1 MGFLSL
7 SCWLYESSVTIVLLV
22 RQLLSISTII
32 PSFPKIIDASGV
44 WQKKWHYI
52 IWSGKPKTIH
62 IREFDENPHHYVH
75 LRVHSAILPNR
86 PDWSANEYYLGK
98 YHFFHSIRERG
109 RSGGV
114 EYQIGRLA
122 IGVRARECNCNRT
135 MPNIGVNM
143 FSSECQNP
151 PVSSYILT
159 KVIYNCLQIALPH
172 IAYLVPGTACCSSKR
187 ACE

>member
-1 MGFLSL
+1 MLIIREFCHNRIIGPPIIVYIHNHPILSQDYWRFRGL
-7 SCWLYESSVTIVLLV
+7 TEKMALY
-22 RQLLSISTII
+22 
-32 PSFPKIIDASGV
+32 P
-44 WQKKWHYI
+44 
-52 IWSGKPKTIH
+52 WSGKLKTIH

>member
-1 MGFLSL
+1 MLIIREFCHNRITGPPI
-7 SCWLYESSVTIVLLV
+7 IV
-22 RQLLSISTII
+22 